1 MSMMDYFQPSNSWAI
16 LAAHS
21 ATSGAVGV
29 FVIYIVAVLVIA
41 WLSNKMIRS
50 KDFLNE
56 YFLGS
61 RSLGLWAFALTFA
74 ATSSS
79 GGSFIGFPSMVYS
92 HGWVVALWIGGY
104 MIVPIVAMAL
114 LGKRLNQIARLRG
127 SITMP
132 DVLRDRFN
140 SPLLGTVATLLIVFF
155 MIFNLVAQF
164 KGGSVILQSLLQDEP
179 LFEQLSQW
187 FGHAISGMP
196 FLGEA
201 TGKPGYLLSLL
212 VFALVVIVY
221 TAYGGFRAV
230 VWTDVMQGLVML
242 SGVLILLPLTIWSVG
257 GLDRANREIARMT
270 PPNHVLLRL
279 TVTQPS
285 TQELLVI
292 PHNSWL
298 VQQVGEDRRVFRTK
312 IRCEVPVG
320 QIVAQFRRSSE
331 IVEDIPAIELTYAA
345 HKESQAE
352 ADGLS
357 AILVEVVSSEA
368 YQYGAN
374 QPGVYVYGPG
384 PDPKKV
390 DGFLPISL
398 AVSFFFM
405 WTFSTAGQPSNM
417 VRLMAFSNT
426 RTLRRAIFT
435 VSIYYTLIYIP
446 LLLIFCCARVLLPG
460 WETEPDRIM
469 PEMARATS
477 ALANMPW
484 LAGLLLA
491 APFAA
496 VMSTMD
502 SFLLMISSAVVRDV
516 YQQNFN
522 PSATE
527 KTIKRITYATTLIVG
542 LIGMVVAINP
552 PPQLQDIIVFTGT
565 GLSTSF
571 LVAVFLALYWPR
583 FNLPGVF
590 GAILAGFGSHVALY
604 AIGTLQHPKYAM
616 TAYEPFGFHP
626 FVCGT
631 LISLLVAVV
640 VTINTK
646 QPPNQWVRQFF
657 GRPQNQV

>member
-1 MSMMDYFQPSNSWAI
+1 MMSLFQPSSSWLL
-16 LAAHS
+16 LANA
-21 ATSGAVGV
+21 SGPNWALWV
-29 FVIYIVAVLVIA
+29 FAIYIIAVLFIA
-41 WLSNKMIRS
+41 WLSSVGIRGTS
-50 KDFLNE
+50 FLSE

-61 RSLGLWAFALTFA
+61 RALGLWAFALTFA

-79 GGSFIGFPSMVYS
+79 GGSFIGFPAMVYS

-114 LGKRLNQIARLRG
+114 LGKRLNQIARLRD
-127 SITMP
+127 SITLP

-140 SPLLGTVATLLIVFF
+140 SPRLGTLATLLIVFF

-164 KGGSVILQSLLQDEP
+164 KSGSMILQSLIQDEP
-179 LFEQLSQW
+179 LFQQLSLW
-187 FGHAISGMP
+187 FGNQIGGYS

-201 TGKPGYLLSLL
+201 AGKPGYLISLL
-212 VFALVVIVY
+212 VFAVVVILY

-242 SGVLILLPLTIWSVG
+242 TGVLILLPLAIWSVG
-257 GLDRANREIARMT
+257 GLDKATREMAQMT
-270 PPNHVLLRL
+270 PPNHVRL
-279 TVTQPS
+279 QLSVLEPPAK
-285 TQELLVI
+285 EPLVI

-298 VQQVGEDRRVFRTK
+298 VYQDGAERQVFRTK
-312 IRCEVPVG
+312 VRCEIPIG
-320 QIVAQFRRSSE
+320 QSVARLGNSVYNAES
-331 IVEDIPAIELTYAA
+331 IPAIELTYPG
-345 HKESQAE
+345 HKDRQAMSESLQAIQVTVLARE
-352 ADGLS
+352 PYS
-357 AILVEVVSSEA
+357 
-368 YQYGAN
+368 YGAD
-374 QPGVYVYGPG
+374 QTGTYVFAPG
-384 PDPKKV
+384 PDPNKV

-426 RTLRRAIFT
+426 QTLRRAIFA
-435 VSIYYTLIYIP
+435 VSIYYSLIYFP
-446 LLLIFCCARVLLPG
+446 LVLIFCCARVLLPG

-516 YQQNFN
+516 YQNNYN
-522 PSATE
+522 PNASE
-527 KTIKRITYATTLIVG
+527 KTIKRITYATTFIVG
-542 LIGMVVAINP
+542 VIGMVVAINP
-552 PPQLQDIIVFTGT
+552 PTLLQDIIIFTGT

-571 LVAVFLALYWPR
+571 LVAMFLMLYWPR
-583 FNLPGVF
+583 YNLPGVVS
-590 GAILAGFGSHVALY
+590 AILSGFGTHVALY
-604 AIGTLQHPKYAM
+604 AIGTGQHPTFAM

-631 LISLLVAVV
+631 LVSLVV
-640 VTINTK
+640 SVCVTLASE
-646 QPPNQWVRQFF
+646 QPSRDIVRRYF
-657 GRPQNQV
+657 GRPQQPE